1 MADREHWHD
10 FFGEDYLLFSE
21 VILHGERTAFEVD
34 QLLQLLRLPQGAR
47 ILDLGC
53 GQGRISV
60 PLAQRGY
67 KVTGVDASGALLAAA
82 RERAESAG
90 AAEAAGTKGTNGTAG
105 TAGNVSFIE
114 LDMRELE
121 AVEEFDAVINL
132 GTAFGYLQSEEEDK
146 DIVRRIVR
154 SLKPGGQFIQETEN
168 REFKLMH
175 SAKKTWDMMNGQPVW
190 SQREFDSVSGRW
202 NEVMNWLEAGSLK
215 TSRLNLRLYAATE
228 LLGMHTGAGLICEG
242 VYGGF
247 DFSPLTT
254 NSPRLLI
261 HMKKKQDA

>member
-10 FFGEDYLLFSE
+10 FFGADYLLFSE
-21 VILHGERTAFEVD
+21 VILHEERTAFEVD

-60 PLAQRGY
+60 PLARRGY
-67 KVTGVDASGALLAAA
+67 KVTGMDASRTLLAAA
-82 RERAESAG
+82 RKRAESAG
-90 AAEAAGTKGTNGTAG
+90 
-105 TAGNVSFIE
+105 TAGNAEFVE
-114 LDMRELE
+114 LDMRGLE

-132 GTAFGYLQSEEEDK
+132 GTAFGYLQHEEEDR

-202 NEVMNWLEAGSLK
+202 NEVMNWLEAGNLK

-228 LLGMHTGAGLICEG
+228 LLGMHTEAGLIREG

-261 HMKKKQDA
+261 HLKKKQDA